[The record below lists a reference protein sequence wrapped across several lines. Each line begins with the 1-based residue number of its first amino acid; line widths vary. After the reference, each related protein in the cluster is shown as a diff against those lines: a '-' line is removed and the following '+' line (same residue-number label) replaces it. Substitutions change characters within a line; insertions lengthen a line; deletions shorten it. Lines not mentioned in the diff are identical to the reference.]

1 MIEIISGITLLPEAK
16 AILSASP
23 SVNYFQDEKLDP
35 ITIDKMEIAPWGASN
50 NLPQEILDLISV
62 SDVLGA
68 NLRFNRDVCYG
79 LGPKLVRVE
88 RNDKGKVVD
97 YVEMESGKEYDFFER
112 NDIAMFLLEQLTDMV
127 TFHNAFAE
135 MIPSG
140 SKNEIYSLRSKEAAF
155 SRWAVMDKN
164 GQINTHY
171 YSAKWHDSP
180 GKGDIT
186 ASRVIDEFNAMADVT
201 AKVALN
207 KKRMIYPVY
216 MPSPSRPY
224 YSRPEWHSLFE
235 SGWYD
240 HSVAIPALKKAIM
253 KNNLGVKFIIYI
265 SDEYFQDI
273 FQKEG
278 IDMHD
283 RKAVKERVDKEK
295 AAFNEFLSGA
305 DNASKAIMA
314 IKKFV
319 PSGSGAIENKWIEIE
334 PIKNDL
340 TGGEY
345 IPDLETVTSIMCYAT
360 GVHPS
365 LIGAVPGKSSGSM
378 SGTDKR
384 ELYLMKQALMKPLV
398 DRVLRPL
405 KLIKMFNKWD
415 ADVSIIVPEY
425 IFTTLDKAKSGKEE
439 STTKQI

>member
-1 MIEIISGITLLPEAK
+1 MIEVIHGITYMPEVK
-16 AILSASP
+16 AIMSASP
-23 SVNYFQDEKLDP
+23 TVNLFQDEKLNP
-35 ITIDKMEIAPWGASN
+35 IKIDKMEIAPWGESN

-88 RNDKGKVVD
+88 RDERGKVMD
-97 YVEMESGKEYDFFER
+97 YIEVESGKEYDFFER
-112 NDIAMFLLEQLTDMV
+112 NDIPMFLLEQLTDMV

-135 MIPSG
+135 LIPSG

-155 SRWAVMDKN
+155 SRWSVMDKS
-164 GQINTHY
+164 GMINTHY
-171 YSAKWHDSP
+171 YSAKWHDAP
-180 GKGDIT
+180 GKGDVS
-186 ASRVIDEFNAMADVT
+186 ASRVIDEFNALADVT
-201 AKVALN
+201 AKIALN
-207 KKRMIYPVY
+207 KKRMVYPVY

-224 YSRPEWHSLFE
+224 YSRPEWYSLFE

-240 HSVAIPALKKAIM
+240 HSVAIPALKKAIL

-305 DNASKAIMA
+305 ENASKAIMA

-405 KLIKMFNKWD
+405 KLIKMYNKWD

>member
-1 MIEIISGITLLPEAK
+1 MIEIINGITYLPEIKAVISAK
-16 AILSASP
+16 PSA
-23 SVNYFQDEKLDP
+23 NFFKDEDLEP
-35 ITIDKMEIAPWGASN
+35 ITIDKMVIAPWGAKN
-50 NLPQEILDLISV
+50 NLPQEILDMVEV

-79 LGPKLVRVE
+79 LGPKLVKVLK
-88 RNDKGKVVD
+88 DKSGKVVD
-97 YVEMESGKEYDFFER
+97 YCEVESGKEFDFFER
-112 NDIAMFLLEQLTDMV
+112 NDIPMFLLEQLTDMV
-127 TFHNAFAE
+127 NFHNAFPE
-135 MIPSG
+135 LIPSE
-140 SKNEIYSLRSKEAAF
+140 SKNEIFSLRSKEAAF
-155 SRWAVMDKN
+155 SRWSVMNKYGGIDN
-164 GQINTHY
+164 HY

-180 GKGDIT
+180 GKNDII
-186 ASRVIDEFNAMADVT
+186 ASRVIDEFNALADVT
-201 AKVALN
+201 AKIAL
-207 KKRMIYPVY
+207 KKSRMIYPVY

-224 YSRPEWHSLFE
+224 YSRPEWYSLFE

-240 HSVAIPALKKAIM
+240 HSVAIPALKKAIL

-278 IDMHD
+278 IDLHD
-283 RKAVKERVDKEK
+283 RKAVKDRIEKEK

-314 IKKFV
+314 IKKYI
-319 PSGSGAIENKWIEIE
+319 PSGSGAVENKWIEIE

-365 LIGAVPGKSSGSM
+365 LIGAVPGKNSGSM

-398 DRVLRPL
+398 DRTLRPL
-405 KLIKMFNKWD
+405 KLIKMYNKWD
-415 ADVSIIVPEY
+415 DDISIIVPEY

>member
-16 AILSASP
+16 AILSANP

-88 RNDKGKVVD
+88 RNEKGKVVD
-97 YVEMESGKEYDFFER
+97 FVEMESGKEYDFFER

-180 GKGDIT
+180 G
-186 ASRVIDEFNAMADVT
+186 
-201 AKVALN
+201 
-207 KKRMIYPVY
+207 
-216 MPSPSRPY
+216 
-224 YSRPEWHSLFE
+224 
-235 SGWYD
+235 
-240 HSVAIPALKKAIM
+240 
-253 KNNLGVKFIIYI
+253 
-265 SDEYFQDI
+265 
-273 FQKEG
+273 
-278 IDMHD
+278 
-283 RKAVKERVDKEK
+283 
-295 AAFNEFLSGA
+295 
-305 DNASKAIMA
+305 
-314 IKKFV
+314 
-319 PSGSGAIENKWIEIE
+319 
-334 PIKNDL
+334 
-340 TGGEY
+340 
-345 IPDLETVTSIMCYAT
+345 
-360 GVHPS
+360 
-365 LIGAVPGKSSGSM
+365 
-378 SGTDKR
+378 
-384 ELYLMKQALMKPLV
+384 
-398 DRVLRPL
+398 
-405 KLIKMFNKWD
+405 
-415 ADVSIIVPEY
+415 
-425 IFTTLDKAKSGKEE
+425 
-439 STTKQI
+439 

>member
-1 MIEIISGITLLPEAK
+1 MIELINGITYLPEIK
-16 AILSASP
+16 AVIAERSSSNFFEDDNLQP
-23 SVNYFQDEKLDP
+23 VTVEK
-35 ITIDKMEIAPWGASN
+35 MVIAPWGASN
-50 NLPQEILDLISV
+50 NLPQEILDMV
-62 SDVLGA
+62 KESDVLGA

-79 LGPKLVRVE
+79 LGPKLVKVVK
-88 RNDKGKVVD
+88 DTSGKVVD
-97 YVEMESGKEYDFFER
+97 YLEVEDGKEYEFFER
-112 NDIAMFLLEQLTDMV
+112 NDISMFLLEQLTDMV
-127 TFHNAFAE
+127 HFHNAFAE
-135 MIPSG
+135 MIPAEAS
-140 SKNEIYSLRSKEAAF
+140 NEIYSIRSKEATF
-155 SRWAVMDKN
+155 SRWSVMDSK
-164 GQINTHY
+164 GAINNHY
-171 YSAKWHDSP
+171 YSAKWNDSP
-180 GKGDIT
+180 GKADII
-186 ASRVIDEFNAMADVT
+186 ASKVIDEFNALADVT
-201 AKVALN
+201 AKVTL
-207 KKRMIYPVY
+207 KKERMIYPVY

-224 YSRPEWHSLFE
+224 YSSPEWYSLFE

-253 KNNLGVKFIIYI
+253 KNNLGVKFMIYI
-265 SDEYFQDI
+265 SDEYFLDI
-273 FQKEG
+273 YQKEG
-278 IDMHD
+278 IDTHD
-283 RKAVKERVDKEK
+283 RKATKERIEKEK

-305 DNASKAIMA
+305 DNAAKAIMA
-314 IKKFV
+314 IKKFI

-365 LIGAVPGKSSGSM
+365 LIGAVPGKTSGSM

-405 KLIKMFNKWD
+405 KLVKLFNKWNKD
-415 ADVSIIVPEY
+415 ISIIVPEY

-439 STTKQI
+439 SNTKQI